1 MWAHARFDTRRSTA
15 LAAPALVVAGLAEAQ
30 PLSPSGS
37 AATDPSAGGVSG
49 MLVFLVVMVALF
61 AIVAVVVKA
70 LDRRRK
76 RSEEAVQLQA
86 RIADAMLLDPAL
98 GKVAITATVTAPF
111 RQHAPVTVE
120 VRGQAPTP
128 ALRDAALSLVLRE
141 ASASGLPF
149 RVEDRTT
156 VSPPAVSRRAA

>member
-1 MWAHARFDTRRSTA
+1 MWAHARSDTRRIAA
-15 LAAPALVVAGLAEAQ
+15 LAAPAL
-30 PLSPSGS
+30 
-37 AATDPSAGGVSG
+37 
-49 MLVFLVVMVALF
+49 
-61 AIVAVVVKA
+61 IVAVVVKA

-76 RSEEAVQLQA
+76 RSEEAVQFQA

-98 GKVAITATVTAPF
+98 GRIAITATVTAPF
-111 RQHAPVTVE
+111 QQHAPVTVE
-120 VRGQAPTP
+120 VRRQAPTP

-141 ASASGLPF
+141 ASVSGLPF